1 MFENTPRVK
10 ISAIALAVKA
20 KRRHQ
25 TPSEFALTA
34 LQVMFI
40 AITVLL
46 FVAWLT
52 PSNSHRSTIWG
63 FGPRSDCIKLGRGSA
78 DCTSNSAID
87 DRLDRPLGS
96 DEDCV
101 SLGRGGFVCKERP
114 TDASHPS

>member
-63 FGPRSDCIKLGRGSA
+63 FGPESNCVSLGRGGA
-78 DCTSNSAID
+78 NCAGNSAID
-87 DRLDRPLGS
+87 DRSNRPVGA

-101 SLGRGGFVCKERP
+101 SLGRGGLLCKEHPGNAGRP
-114 TDASHPS
+114 G

>member
-1 MFENTPRVK
+1 MFESAPRAK
-10 ISAIALAVKA
+10 ISAITSAVKV

-25 TPSEFALTA
+25 SASEFALTA

-52 PSNSHRSTIWG
+52 PSNSHRFTIWG
-63 FGPRSDCIKLGRGSA
+63 SAPESNCVSLGKGGA
-78 DCTSNSAID
+78 YCAGNSAID
-87 DRLDRPLGS
+87 DRSNRPVGA

-101 SLGRGGFVCKERP
+101 SLGRGGLLCKE
-114 TDASHPS
+114 HPGNAGRSG

>member
-1 MFENTPRVK
+1 MFENAPRVK
-10 ISAIALAVKA
+10 ISAIASVVKT

-25 TPSEFALTA
+25 SVSEFAVTA
-34 LQVMFI
+34 LQFMFI

-46 FVAWLT
+46 FVTWLT

-63 FGPRSDCIKLGRGSA
+63 FGPKSECINLGRGGA
-78 DCTSNSAID
+78 DCTGNSAID